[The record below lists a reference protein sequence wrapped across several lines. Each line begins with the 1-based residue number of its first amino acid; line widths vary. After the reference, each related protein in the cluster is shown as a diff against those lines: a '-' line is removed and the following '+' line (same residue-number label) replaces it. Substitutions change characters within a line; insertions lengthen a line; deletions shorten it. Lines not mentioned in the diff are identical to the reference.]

1 MALLQLQKDCGYGK
15 TVAMAQLQHITTAAM
30 VQLWPW
36 QDGGYAAMA
45 SLQPWHDCGHGT
57 TVAAAQQTVAMARLQ
72 QQHDCEHGKTVAM
85 AQLQPQ
91 YHYSHGTAPCGM
103 GTIT

>member
-1 MALLQLQKDCGYGK
+1 
-15 TVAMAQLQHITTAAM
+15 M

-36 QDGGYAAMA
+36 QDSGYAAMA

-72 QQHDCEHGKTVAM
+72 QWHDCEHGKTVAM
-85 AQLQPQ
+85 AQLQTQ

-103 GTIT
+103 GTIA